1 MNDSPF
7 IDIGDR
13 IRLLG
18 TAHVAQKS
26 VDAVSFHVT
35 EFQPTTVA
43 VELCES
49 RKEALTQQRRLDKES
64 LLKVIKEGKAPLV
77 LIQSLLAAE
86 QRKIGMNEGVQ
97 PGEELLKAVQVAQE
111 HELPVALVDRDIQ
124 TTLRRAWKN
133 MGFREKL
140 SLFSAL
146 IFDEEEEEID
156 LNEVLSDQ
164 DLLSRRARPDRSN
177 N

>member
-7 IDIGDR
+7 IDIDDR

-26 VDAVSFHVT
+26 VDAVAFHVT

-97 PGEELLKAVQVAQE
+97 PGEELLKAVQVAE
-111 HELPVALVDRDIQ
+111 
-124 TTLRRAWKN
+124 
-133 MGFREKL
+133 
-140 SLFSAL
+140 
-146 IFDEEEEEID
+146 
-156 LNEVLSDQ
+156 
-164 DLLSRRARPDRSN
+164 
-177 N
+177 